1 MIECI
6 NITKSFGEVNLFESF
21 SYRFND
27 KGLYILYGPSGS
39 GKTTLFN
46 ILLGNET
53 FNGFIRYDKTIFKDK
68 VSFDFIQEKVAFI
81 TQNVYFIDYLTMK
94 ENMSLASNQKI
105 DNYLKIFEY
114 LGIKSSLGKYPNQL
128 SGGEK
133 QRFAIAASIIKKKTI
148 FFFDEPTS
156 SLDKDNKIIIFDI
169 LKKISDK
176 CLVICATHDSAIF
189 KYSNNIINFNELRNN
204 IDLINPVNC
213 SNNIMSKEKINFHS
227 IKKLFK
233 NMCKQIWR
241 KKKMISIIYIF
252 FFLISLLLC
261 FACTDYEKKA
271 FSSLVDTYHTNSVRV
286 DCSLDTGDYC
296 KKIMSKY
303 NVSEIVYHYIRNIPI
318 KELNEENQYYDNEI
332 DFQLDIL
339 SLPINKEL
347 IYYADEY
354 IKYGSY
360 FSNKNQVIIGYDKAL
375 ELFGNNE
382 KNLKEHIGDIIKLR
396 LPDGEDYFEIVGI
409 LNRIDKKG
417 SFYFTSIL
425 GQYDFDSY
433 YYLNGKYLEKYLY
446 DDIYGEEEVSDLK
459 TTSLTAFFNDKYDFL
474 NFYNDYSTRNDLI
487 KLDNPINHF
496 VEYQSV
502 LDKYKPVF
510 LTISISIVFL
520 SFLFYYQLNKT
531 EILYTY
537 YYYSVYQY
545 FGYNDKEIKCSSII
559 YNIFY
564 IVILFILSFFLSFIA
579 SYFINTLITYLR
591 IIPFNLLKVDYNISL
606 LLLLILLIFAFLN
619 GVILNHIREKKGW
632 YKILIEESDLL

>member
-6 NITKSFGEVNLFESF
+6 NITKSFGEVKIFKSF

-27 KGLYILYGPSGS
+27 KGLYVLYGPSGS

-53 FNGFIRYDKTIFKDK
+53 FDGFIRYEQKIFKNK

-81 TQNVYFIDYLTMK
+81 TQNNYFIDYLTMK
-94 ENMSLASNQKI
+94 ENMSLASNQNI
-105 DNYLKIFEY
+105 DNYIKIFDY

-156 SLDKDNKIIIFDI
+156 SLDKDNKLIIFDI

-176 CLVICATHDSAIF
+176 YLVICATHDSAIF
-189 KYSNNIINFNELRNN
+189 NYSNNIINFNELKSN
-204 IDLINPVNC
+204 IDLINPVYC
-213 SNNIMSKEKINFHS
+213 PDDITSKEKIRFTS
-227 IKKLFK
+227 IKNLFK

-241 KKKMISIIYIF
+241 KKKIISIIYIF

-261 FACTDYEKKA
+261 FACTDYENKA
-271 FSSLVDTYHTNSVRV
+271 FSSLVDTYHTNSVRLE
-286 DCSLDTGDYC
+286 CSLDSGDYC
-296 KKIMSKY
+296 KKILSKY
-303 NVSEIVYHYIRNIPI
+303 KVSEIVYHYIRNIPI
-318 KELNEENQYYDNEI
+318 KELKEKNHYYDNEI

-347 IYYADEY
+347 IYKADEY

-360 FSNKNQVIIGYDKAL
+360 FSDKNQVIIGYDKAL

-382 KNLKEHIGDIIKLR
+382 KDLKKHIGDKIKLK

-409 LNRIDKKG
+409 LNRVDKKCF
-417 SFYFTSIL
+417 FYFTSIL
-425 GQYDFDSY
+425 GQYDFDTY
-433 YYLNGKYLEKYLY
+433 YYLNGRYLEKYLY
-446 DDIYGEEEVSDLK
+446 DDIYGAQELSGLK
-459 TTSLTAFFNDKYDFL
+459 TTSLTAFFYDKYDFL
-474 NFYNDYSTRNDLI
+474 NFYNDYSTKNDLI
-487 KLDNPINHF
+487 YLDNPINHF
-496 VEYQSV
+496 VEYRSV
-502 LDKYKPVF
+502 LDEYKPVF
-510 LTISISIVFL
+510 LIISISIAIL
-520 SFLFYYQLNKT
+520 SLIFYYQLNKT
-531 EILYTY
+531 ENLYTY

-545 FGYNDKEIKCSSII
+545 YGYNDKEIKYSSIL
-559 YNIFY
+559 YSVFY
-564 IVILFILSFFLSFIA
+564 IVILFILSFLLSFIA
-579 SYFINTLITYLR
+579 SYFINSLITHLR
-591 IIPFNLLKVDYNISL
+591 IIPFNLLKVDYNISF
-606 LLLLILLIFAFLN
+606 ILFLALALFSLFE
-619 GVILNHIREKKGW
+619 GIILNHVREKKGW